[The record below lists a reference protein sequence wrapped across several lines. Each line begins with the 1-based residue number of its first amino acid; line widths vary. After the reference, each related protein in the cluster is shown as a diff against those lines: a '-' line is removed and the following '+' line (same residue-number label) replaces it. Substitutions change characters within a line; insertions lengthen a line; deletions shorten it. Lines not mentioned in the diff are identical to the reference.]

1 MARYLNPDCSLTL
14 AEALAEFREVHS
26 DSLYPREMS
35 DDSTEFFRRH
45 DIAHVVFGCDT
56 SLLNEA
62 MVKLWT
68 IFGTTLGFWKHI
80 GAYSRTETTNIVKDL
95 RPAAVVGTGFRTIA
109 LFPRVLAR
117 CRAMKK
123 PWPWAEPD
131 PYLNQRLVDIRRDF
145 NIKPIITK
153 RRA

>member
-1 MARYLNPDCSLTL
+1 MYKDADC
-14 AEALAEFREVHS
+14 
-26 DSLYPREMS
+26 EMS
-35 DDSTEFFRRH
+35 DDSREFFRRH

-68 IFGTTLGFWKHI
+68 AFGTTLGFWKHI
-80 GAYSRTETTNIVKDL
+80 GAYSRDETTNIAREL
-95 RPAAVVGTGFRTIA
+95 RPAAVVGTCFRAIA

-123 PWPWAEPD
+123 PWPWDQPD
-131 PYLNQRLVDIRRDF
+131 PYLKKRLVDVRQEF

-153 RRA
+153 VGRSHGREAQQGARGLV

>member
-1 MARYLNPDCSLTL
+1 MATYQNPDCPLTL

-26 DSLYPREMS
+26 ESLYAREMS

-68 IFGTTLGFWKHI
+68 AFGTTLGFWKHI
-80 GAYSRTETTNIVKDL
+80 GAYSRDEATNIAKEL
-95 RPAAVVGTGFRTIA
+95 SPAAVVGTFFRAIA

-123 PWPWAEPD
+123 PWPWDEPD
-131 PYLNQRLVDIRRDF
+131 PYLNQRLVDIRREF
-145 NIKPIITK
+145 NIRVI
-153 RRA
+153 